1 MSYTDLEIS
10 ILSCL
15 LRKPELMENTI
26 LEDKYF
32 IKHKKIWLFMKTFYN
47 KFKNFDITLML
58 SISKN
63 KYRMSEYICWLVEQE
78 PTPSLFKQYEKQ
90 LIDLY
95 NESKKDEWIINK
107 VYELANDLYVRSITT
122 NEFKRKVVAIYKNAD
137 KIFKEVE
144 NEEGKETL

>member
-1 MSYTDLEIS
+1 MNYTDLEIS

-15 LRKPELMENTI
+15 LQRPELMENTI

-32 IKHKKIWLFMKTFYN
+32 IKHKKIWLFMKAFY
-47 KFKNFDITLML
+47 KRFKNFDITLMM

-78 PTPSLFKQYEKQ
+78 PAPILFKQYEKQ

-107 VYELANDLYVRSITT
+107 VYELANDLYVRNITT

-144 NEEGKETL
+144 NEKSKETL

>member
-1 MSYTDLEIS
+1 MNYTDLEIS

-15 LRKPELMENTI
+15 LQKPELMENTI

-32 IKHKKIWLFMKTFYN
+32 IKHKKIWLFMKAFYN

-63 KYRMSEYICWLVEQE
+63 KYRMSEYICWLAEQE

-95 NESKKDEWIINK
+95 NETKKDKWIIEK
-107 VYELANDLYVRSITT
+107 VYELSNSLYIRNIKV
-122 NEFKRKVVAIYKNAD
+122 NEYISKVNEIYNNAD
-137 KIFKEVE
+137 EIFKEV
-144 NEEGKETL
+144 

>member
-1 MSYTDLEIS
+1 MNYVDLEIS

-15 LRKPELMENTI
+15 LQRPELMEDTI

-32 IKHKKIWLFMKTFYN
+32 IKHKKIWLFMKAFYN

-78 PTPSLFKQYEKQ
+78 PAPSLFKQYEKQ

-95 NESKKDEWIINK
+95 NEAKKDKWIIEK
-107 VYELANDLYVRSITT
+107 VYELSNDLYVRNI
-122 NEFKRKVVAIYKNAD
+122 KVDEYINKIKQIYDNAE
-137 KIFKEVE
+137 KIF
-144 NEEGKETL
+144 N

>member
-1 MSYTDLEIS
+1 MNYTDLEIS

-32 IKHKKIWLFMKTFYN
+32 IKHKKIWLFMKAFY
-47 KFKNFDITLML
+47 KRFKNFDITLML

-63 KYRMSEYICWLVEQE
+63 KYRMSEYICWLAEQE
-78 PTPSLFKQYEKQ
+78 PAPSLFKQYEKQ

-95 NESKKDEWIINK
+95 NETKKEKWIIEK
-107 VYELANDLYVRSITT
+107 VYELTNDLYVRNIKV
-122 NEFKRKVVAIYKNAD
+122 NEYIEKVKEIYNNAD
-137 KIFKEVE
+137 EVFKEKK
-144 NEEGKETL
+144 GGLK

>member
-1 MSYTDLEIS
+1 MNYTDLEIS

-32 IKHKKIWLFMKTFYN
+32 IKHKKIWLFMKAFY
-47 KFKNFDITLML
+47 KRFKNFDITLML

-63 KYRMSEYICWLVEQE
+63 KYRMSEYICWLAEQE
-78 PTPSLFKQYEKQ
+78 PAPSLFKQYEKQ

-95 NESKKDEWIINK
+95 NETKKEKWIIEK
-107 VYELANDLYVRSITT
+107 VYELTNDLYVRNIKV
-122 NEFKRKVVAIYKNAD
+122 NEYIEKVKEIYNNAD
-137 KIFKEVE
+137 EIFKEK
-144 NEEGKETL
+144 KED

>member
-1 MSYTDLEIS
+1 MNYVDLEIS

-15 LRKPELMENTI
+15 LRKPELMENTV

-32 IKHKKIWLFMKTFYN
+32 IKHKKIWLFMKAFYN
-47 KFKNFDITLML
+47 KFKNFDITLMM

-78 PTPSLFKQYEKQ
+78 PALSLFKQYEKQ

-95 NESKKDEWIINK
+95 NESKKDKWIIEK
-107 VYELANDLYVRSITT
+107 VYELSNDLYVRNITT
-122 NEFKRKVVAIYKNAD
+122 KDFKNKVVAIYKNAD
-137 KIFKEVE
+137 KIF
-144 NEEGKETL
+144 EEGKNGKETL

>member
-1 MSYTDLEIS
+1 MNYVDLEIS

-15 LRKPELMENTI
+15 LQRPELMENII

-32 IKHKKIWLFMKTFYN
+32 IKHKKIWLFMKAFY
-47 KFKNFDITLML
+47 KRFKNFDITLMM

-78 PTPSLFKQYEKQ
+78 PAPSLFKQYEKQ

-95 NESKKDEWIINK
+95 NETKKEKWIIEK
-107 VYELANDLYVRSITT
+107 AYELSNDLYVRNI
-122 NEFKRKVVAIYKNAD
+122 KVDEYID
-137 KIFKEVE
+137 KIKQIYNNAEEIFNEKKEV
-144 NEEGKETL
+144 

>member
-1 MSYTDLEIS
+1 MNYTDLEIS

-15 LRKPELMENTI
+15 LQKPELMENTI

-32 IKHKKIWLFMKTFYN
+32 IKHKKIWLFMKAFY
-47 KFKNFDITLML
+47 KRFKNFDITLML

-122 NEFKRKVVAIYKNAD
+122 NEFKRKVVTIYKNAD

-144 NEEGKETL
+144 NEKSEETL